1 MCGIFG
7 ILARSGSTL
16 GAARARLLLARL
28 YELSESRGKESAGLH
43 VYLPESGRAWTLK
56 GAQRATELLAS
67 QAYAGLLAGPV
78 QEGLAGEAV
87 VLLAHSRL
95 VTNGSAELPQNN
107 QPVRSGHVSMVHNGI
122 CVNVDALWQRHPGLR
137 RLAEVDTEVMAA
149 LVDAAQAGGQGASAA
164 TQAMFEQL
172 RGAASVAWVHDACAT
187 VTLATNTG
195 DLYFADRL
203 AEGFLVFASERYIL
217 ETATRETIGAVPV
230 QWLPPAQGLVLDLAR
245 PAGIE
250 TFHLDAAAAGP
261 QGQDAPDA
269 SAAPHA
275 PPAPHAP
282 DVPDVPGVPAAPTPT
297 VESALPR
304 GATVHHDSASGTV
317 RAPAVVSREADE
329 SLLRYGEAR
338 IQALKRCT
346 RCILPETFPFIAF
359 DTAGVCNYCN
369 SYRPRYAH
377 MHPVQTKQAFI
388 RSLEKYRRA
397 GGEGREPDV
406 LVAFSGGRDS
416 SYGLHLIKKE
426 FGLKPVTFTYDW
438 GMVTDLARRNVAR
451 ICGQLGIQN
460 ILVSADIAAKRE
472 NIRLNVAA
480 WLKKPDLGLVPL
492 FMAGDKHF
500 FRVVNQLKRQ
510 TGIALDLWCA
520 NPLENTDFKSGFCG
534 VAPDFDKKRVDY
546 LSFTRKIK
554 LASHFGWHF
563 LRNPAYLNRSL
574 ADTFGAFM
582 SYYVEPRRDFYFIFD
597 HFIWNEDEVNRCLL
611 GEYDWEIA
619 PDSPSTWRI
628 GDGTAPFYNYI
639 YMTARGFSEFDTF
652 RSNQIREGHITREQ
666 ALEAVLVENR
676 PRAQTLRWYLDTIGL
691 PFNDVV
697 RRVNELDTLGL
708 HR

>member
-7 ILARSGSTL
+7 ILARKGSTL
-16 GAARARLLLARL
+16 DAQRVRSLLASL

-67 QAYAGLLAGPV
+67 PGYAALLDGPV
-78 QEGLAGEAV
+78 RDGLAGEAV
-87 VLLAHSRL
+87 ALLAHSRL
-95 VTNGSAELPQNN
+95 VTNGSAELPPNN
-107 QPVRSGHVSMVHNGI
+107 QPVRSGHVSMIHNGI
-122 CVNVDALWQRHPGLR
+122 CVNVDDLWRRHPELR

-149 LVDAAQAGGQGASAA
+149 LVDAASARGEDAAAA
-164 TQAMFEQL
+164 TRAMFEAL
-172 RGAASVAWVHDACAT
+172 RGAASVAWVHDALT
-187 VTLATNTG
+187 SVTLATNTG

-203 AEGFLVFASERYIL
+203 EEGFLVFASERYIL
-217 ETATRETIGAVPV
+217 ETATRERIGAVPV
-230 QWLPPAQGLVLDLAR
+230 QWLPPGQGLTVDLAGS
-245 PAGIE
+245 AGIE
-250 TFHLDAAAAGP
+250 PFRLGAGVAEAAGLRSRGGAGPAAAMRP
-261 QGQDAPDA
+261 
-269 SAAPHA
+269 S
-275 PPAPHAP
+275 
-282 DVPDVPGVPAAPTPT
+282 
-297 VESALPR
+297 R
-304 GATVHHDSASGTV
+304 GATVHHDSVSGTV

-338 IQALKRCT
+338 IRALRRCA

-359 DTAGVCNYCN
+359 DAAGVCNYCG

-397 GGEGREPDV
+397 GGDDREPDV

-426 FGLKPVTFTYDW
+426 FGLKPITFTYDW

-472 NIRLNVAA
+472 NIRLNVSA

-546 LSFTRKIK
+546 LSFTRKVK

-574 ADTFGAFM
+574 ADTLGAFAA
-582 SYYVEPRRDFYFIFD
+582 YYIEPRRDFYFIFD

-652 RSNQIREGHITREQ
+652 RSNQIREGHITREK

-697 RRVNELDTLGL
+697 RRVNELDTLAL

>member
-7 ILARSGSTL
+7 ILMRPGAKLEAPHARG
-16 GAARARLLLARL
+16 LLARL

-67 QAYAGLLAGPV
+67 PDYAALLSGPV
-78 QEGLAGEAV
+78 REALPDERAARQALA
-87 VLLAHSRL
+87 LLAHSRL
-95 VTNGSAELPQNN
+95 VTNGSAERPQNN
-107 QPVRSGHVSMVHNGI
+107 QPVRSGHVSMIHNGI
-122 CVNVDALWQRHPGLR
+122 CVNAEALWQRHAGLK

-149 LVDAAQAGGQGASAA
+149 LIDAAQLRDEGAVQA
-164 TQAMFEQL
+164 TRSMFEEL
-172 RGAASVAWVHDACAT
+172 RGAASVAWVHDGTSVA
-187 VTLATNTG
+187 TLATNTG
-195 DLYFADRL
+195 DLYIGDRL
-203 AEGFLVFASERYIL
+203 AGEGYLVFASERYIL
-217 ETATRETIGAVPV
+217 ETAAREMLDGTPV
-230 QWLPPAQGLVLDLAR
+230 QWLHAGQGLTLDLLAPGPAQRFALNDAAPAAAPAFEFALTR
-245 PAGIE
+245 PA
-250 TFHLDAAAAGP
+250 
-261 QGQDAPDA
+261 Q
-269 SAAPHA
+269 
-275 PPAPHAP
+275 
-282 DVPDVPGVPAAPTPT
+282 
-297 VESALPR
+297 
-304 GATVHHDSASGTV
+304 HHDATSGSV
-317 RAPAVVSREADE
+317 RAPAIVSRAADE

-338 IQALKRCT
+338 LRALRRCT
-346 RCILPETFPFIAF
+346 RCVLPETFPYIAF
-359 DTAGVCNYCN
+359 DAQGVCNYCA
-369 SYRPRYAH
+369 SYRPRYAA
-377 MHPVQTKQAFI
+377 MHPEESRRDFI
-388 RSLEKYRRA
+388 RSLEGYRRA
-397 GGEGREPDV
+397 NAETDV
-406 LVAFSGGRDS
+406 IVAFSGGRDS

-460 ILVSADIAAKRE
+460 ILVSADIGKKRD

-480 WLKKPDLGLVPL
+480 WLKQPDLGLVPL

-534 VAPDFDKKRVDY
+534 VPPDFDKKRVDY
-546 LSFTRKIK
+546 LSFSRKVK

-574 ADTFGAFM
+574 ADTAGAFFA
-582 SYYVEPRRDFYFIFD
+582 YYVEPRRDFYFIFD

-611 GEYDWEIA
+611 SEYDWEIA

-639 YMTARGFSEFDTF
+639 YCTARGFTEFDTF
-652 RSNQIREGHITREQ
+652 RSNQIREGHITRDA
-666 ALEAVLVENR
+666 ALAAVLVENR
-676 PRAQTLRWYLDTIGL
+676 PRAETLRWYLETIGL